1 MHTNCIQIAANVALT
16 GHFEAATA
24 ADIAIWNAVDA
35 EEGALIDAFTV
46 EPVRAVCAVITREE
60 HGQKVTFTSA
70 PQSSAR
76 KEKEEAASVK
86 NAPVAMVR

>member
-24 ADIAIWNAVDA
+24 AGIAVGNAVDR
-35 EEGALIDAFTV
+35 EECALIDALTV
-46 EPVRAVCAVITREE
+46 EPMCAVGAVITRKE
-60 HGQKVTFTSA
+60 HGQKMTFISA

-76 KEKEEAASVK
+76 KEKVEEASVK
-86 NAPVAMVR
+86 NAPRAMVR